1 MYLCPLIHDITIT
14 MVVKW
19 IVVFCLSNLKC
30 WFHTWYLARH
40 EQQYYL
46 VLVFDIPEIDQ
57 CSYMIPVSG
66 TIDDIKSCII
76 DDLWERGVYVRRH
89 WFKLQQLAGP
99 HAPRD
104 RYWPWFVLLSEATG
118 SLAFRFV
125 WRW

>member
-1 MYLCPLIHDITIT
+1 MDPPAAAD
-14 MVVKW
+14 
-19 IVVFCLSNLKC
+19 
-30 WFHTWYLARH
+30 APPEQPPGH

-76 DDLWERGVYVRRH
+76 NDLWERGVYIRRH

-104 RYWPWFVLLSEATG
+104 RYWPWFVLLAEATG
-118 SLAFRFV
+118 SLTFRFV